1 MPINKIDATKRG
13 KSAVA
18 AALAL
23 AIATGWA
30 TLFGGSAPDTPAE
43 IRAAIARGYTPPA
56 VQLAIDKLIK
66 PWEGIHLTAYRDI
79 VGVPTICW
87 GETKGVTMGMR
98 KTLAECDAMLRKR
111 VIEDYYLPL
120 VDNGRGFLKAPDS
133 VQASMISG
141 AYNFGVGSTNPRRGQ
156 LGSTAMFIHIPKGE
170 YRKACEAQTAW
181 NKAGGRVV
189 RGLVNRREMGDAQRL
204 GEAELCVSG
213 LPSTQ
218 NGGAK

>member
-1 MPINKIDATKRG
+1 MPINKIAPTKRG
-13 KSAVA
+13 KAAVA
-18 AALAL
+18 ASVAF
-23 AIATGWA
+23 AIGTGWA
-30 TLFGGSAPDTPAE
+30 ALYSGGAPDTPAKV
-43 IRAAIARGYTPPA
+43 RAAIAKGYTPPA

-87 GETKGVTMGMR
+87 GETKGVKMGMT
-98 KTLAECDAMLRKR
+98 KTLAECDAMLRAR
-111 VIEDYYLPL
+111 VINDYYLPL
-120 VDNGRGFLKAPDS
+120 VDNGRNFLKAPNS

-156 LGSTAMFIHIPKGE
+156 LGSTAMVIHIPASE

-181 NKAGGRVV
+181 NKAGGQIIN
-189 RGLVNRREMGDAQRL
+189 GLVKRREMGDAQRL

-213 LPSTQ
+213 L
-218 NGGAK
+218 

>member
-1 MPINKIDATKRG
+1 MPINKIVATKRG
-13 KSAVA
+13 KAAIA
-18 AALAL
+18 AALVA
-23 AIATGWA
+23 AVTSGW
-30 TLFGGSAPDTPAE
+30 TVLSSGTAPDTPSE

-66 PWEGIHLTAYRDI
+66 PWEGVHLTAYRDI

-98 KTLAECDAMLRKR
+98 KTMAECEAMLRAT
-111 VIEDYYLPL
+111 VINDYYLPL
-120 VDNGRGFLKAPDS
+120 ADKGVGFLKAPSS

-141 AYNFGVGSTNPRRGQ
+141 AYNFGVGSVNPRRGQ
-156 LGSTAMFIHIPKGE
+156 LGSTAMFIHIPAGK
-170 YRKACEAQTAW
+170 YREACEAQTAW

-189 RGLVNRREMGDAQRL
+189 NGLVKRREMGDAQRL

-213 LPSTQ
+213 L
-218 NGGAK
+218 